1 VVHGGVCVWRG
12 GGGGWGG
19 GGGVGVGGGGGGG
32 GSLPVGVYIADRP
45 IWSYGPAQIIL
56 CSPHQG

>member
-12 GGGGWGG
+12 GGGGW
-19 GGGVGVGGGGGGG
+19 VGGGGRGW
-32 GSLPVGVYIADRP
+32 LPVGVYIADRP